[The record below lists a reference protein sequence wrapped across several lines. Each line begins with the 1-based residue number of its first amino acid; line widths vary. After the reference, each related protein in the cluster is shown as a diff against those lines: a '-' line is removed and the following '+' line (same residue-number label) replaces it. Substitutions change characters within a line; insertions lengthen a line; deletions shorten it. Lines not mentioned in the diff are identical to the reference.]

1 MLVDLAPSLNTLQGL
16 NRAAGD
22 RRAQEGG
29 LRVVL
34 ALYSNILVSLQDS
47 NTRLLSGTRAFI
59 PAFFPPSRQI
69 IKSDAPLG

>member
-16 NRAAGD
+16 TRAAGD

-47 NTRLLSGTRAFI
+47 STKLLSGTRAFI
-59 PAFFPPSRQI
+59 PAFFPPSGRR
-69 IKSDAPLG
+69 SDTPLG